1 MGNFAS
7 IKEHERM
14 KTEFLDERYPN
25 LAFLLRM
32 DSAPLP
38 SFALHDEDLDGE
50 VGRVIHSLKK
60 DELETIYIYGLGLGY
75 YYFPF
80 KEWLEE
86 NRERDLIFIEEN
98 LGVLRGFLEMGHAE
112 EILKHPQVHIRMN
125 LDKKRMSDFLEECAQ
140 SFPVEKIGITAL
152 ASYKKHYHSRYY
164 RLREILHRKTT
175 IQHALFHENRYYPLF
190 FENYI
195 PNFYRLEKSFDG
207 NGLKD
212 CFKDVPAIICG
223 AGPSLSNDLEAL
235 KDLND
240 RALIFAGGSAI
251 TALSNQGVRP
261 HFGVAYD
268 PNDEEL
274 KRFMAASAFELP
286 LLYASRLHAGIFNT
300 MNGPTGYLHSQT
312 GGWAEHWMEEE
323 LGLDQ
328 HPLQAGLTMEA
339 ISVTAATLPLAC
351 LYGCNPIILLGV
363 DLAFTNN
370 EAYSSGVVASNGAGL
385 KKRQEEVRTSEKLL
399 TRTDIYG
406 NPIKTLIK
414 WVMESATM
422 SAFAKHNP
430 DFTFINATSGGLGFK
445 NIPNQSLGEIP
456 LKTSYDLHA
465 MVHQQIETHPLPIP
479 PGKVDEKLL
488 KLKESLEKARE
499 YVTIALEELER
510 VKGKDPE
517 TGRLIFAQMELE
529 TLDAYTALLQP
540 HDQAFT
546 TLHQRQHRPRNW
558 GEEKN
563 STLKWSFQHAKWQS
577 YHSLIKGY
585 LSIL

>member
-1 MGNFAS
+1 MEGSTLPPF
-7 IKEHERM
+7 ELHE
-14 KTEFLDERYPN
+14 
-25 LAFLLRM
+25 
-32 DSAPLP
+32 
-38 SFALHDEDLDGE
+38 EDLDGE
-50 VGRVIHSLKK
+50 VGKMVSSIKT
-60 DELETIYIYGLGLGY
+60 DDLEAVYIYGLGLGY

-80 KEWLEE
+80 KKWLDE

-98 LGVLRGFLEMGHAE
+98 LGVLKAFLEMGHAE

-125 LDKKRMSDFLEECAQ
+125 LDRKRLDPFLEECAET
-140 SFPVEKIGITAL
+140 FPVEKIAITAL
-152 ASYKKHYHSRYY
+152 SSYKKHYRSRFY
-164 RLREILHRKTT
+164 RLREKLHRKTT
-175 IQHALFHENRYYPLF
+175 VEHAIFHENRYYPLF
-190 FENYI
+190 FENFI
-195 PNFYRLEKSFDG
+195 PNFYRLERSFDG
-207 NGLKD
+207 NGLKNT
-212 CFKDVPAIICG
+212 FKDVPAIICG
-223 AGPSLSNDLEAL
+223 AGPSLKNDLKLLREMG
-235 KDLND
+235 D

-286 LLYASRLHAGIFNT
+286 LLYATRLHAGIFNT
-300 MNGPTGYLHSQT
+300 MNGPTGYLHSET
-312 GGWAEHWMEEE
+312 GGMAEYWMEKE
-323 LGLDQ
+323 LGLEQ
-328 HPLQAGLTMEA
+328 HPMQSGLTMEA

-370 EAYSSGVVASNGAGL
+370 QTYGPGVVASTSAGI
-385 KKRQEEVRTSEKLL
+385 KKREEEVRTSEKLL

-414 WVMESATM
+414 WVMESATI

-430 DFTFINATSGGLGFK
+430 NFTFVNATSGGLGFK
-445 NIPNQSLGEIP
+445 NIPHQPLGDIP
-456 LKTSYDLHA
+456 LNTSYDLHA
-465 MVHQQIETHPLPIP
+465 MVHQRIETHPLPIP

-488 KLKESLEKARE
+488 KLKSSLEKANE

-529 TLDAYTALLQP
+529 TLDAFTALLEP
-540 HDQAFT
+540 HDRAFT
-546 TLHQRQHRPRNW
+546 TLHHRQHRPHHW
-558 GEEKN
+558 GGVN
-563 STLKWSFQHAKWQS
+563 STLKWNYEHAKWQS
-577 YHSLIKGY
+577 YHKLIRNY
-585 LSIL
+585 LNLL